1 MSFDP
6 VLGAVGKEV
15 DKEGEDEEREG
26 VYLLFPALSAGW

>member
-6 VLGAVGKEV
+6 VLGGKEV